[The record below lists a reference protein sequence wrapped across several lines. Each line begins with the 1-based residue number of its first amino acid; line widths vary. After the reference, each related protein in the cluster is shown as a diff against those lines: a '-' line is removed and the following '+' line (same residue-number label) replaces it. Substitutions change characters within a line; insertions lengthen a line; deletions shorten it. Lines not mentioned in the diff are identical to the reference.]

1 MKKQIILL
9 LVILLPLLGVS
20 QPDPRQNGDGS
31 NVGGDPIGTSAPV
44 GNGVVFLAIMA
55 SGWYLRKA
63 LKSQSG
69 ES

>member
-1 MKKQIILL
+1 MKKQLIIISI
-9 LVILLPLLGVS
+9 VLLPVLGIA

-44 GNGVVFLAIMA
+44 GNGVAIMAILA

-63 LKSQSG
+63 AKEKNKDS
-69 ES
+69 